1 MAAEPQQAHTR
12 IRRCA
17 GLRVPHSATLRHL
30 ELSGSTLHDSSSPG
44 CHFLHRYAQVPTVSS
59 TDRVEKATKPVDIG
73 PERWRHCCTH
83 CKLHSAV
90 VHLMQQLTTAA
101 LAVTQ
106 CNTANKEH
114 SPTIY
119 KYAMSASR
127 RLISHPTGFPPVL
140 TAPSHHAA
148 VLINTKTLVNLRS
161 IVHRLLC

>member
-1 MAAEPQQAHTR
+1 MASGFRIPPLCGIWKVEALFMTPRVLAVIFYLVMPKCQLSVRLIVSKRQQSLA
-12 IRRCA
+12 
-17 GLRVPHSATLRHL
+17 
-30 ELSGSTLHDSSSPG
+30 
-44 CHFLHRYAQVPTVSS
+44 
-59 TDRVEKATKPVDIG
+59 VDIG
-73 PERWRHCCTH
+73 PERWRHCCTL

-161 IVHRLLC
+161 IVHCLLC